1 MYTKVDI
8 STWKR
13 RELFKLY
20 TGELPLVMNMTVD
33 IDVTKLYDFAKSKG
47 LRFYPVMM
55 WIVSKIINSREE
67 FRLSRN
73 EDGELIRWD
82 RVSPSYTDFNPETEE
97 FVKFVTENTED
108 LYEFHDRVVKDCE
121 KHKNQCGFLPNQPKN
136 IFDISCLPWVKYNS
150 LTLHVGGGYDCLFP
164 VVIWGKFEEENGRKI
179 MPVTMNINH
188 AVADGFHLCRFF
200 TDLKAAINEI
210 K

>member
-1 MYTKVDI
+1 MYTKIDI
-8 STWKR
+8 NTWKR

-20 TGELPLVMNMTVD
+20 TGELPIVMNMTVD
-33 IDVTKLYDFAKSKG
+33 IDVTNLYDFAKAKG
-47 LRFYPVMM
+47 LKFYPVMM
-55 WIVSKIINSREE
+55 WVVSKIINSREE

-73 EDGELIRWD
+73 EAGELIRWD
-82 RVSPSYTDFNPETEE
+82 KVSPSYTDFNPETEE
-97 FVKFVTENTED
+97 FVKFVTEYSDD
-108 LYEFHDRVVKDCE
+108 LYDFHDRVVKDCE
-121 KHKNQCGFLPNQPKN
+121 KHKNECGFLPDQPKN

-200 TDLKAAINEI
+200 TDLKNAINEF
-210 K
+210 